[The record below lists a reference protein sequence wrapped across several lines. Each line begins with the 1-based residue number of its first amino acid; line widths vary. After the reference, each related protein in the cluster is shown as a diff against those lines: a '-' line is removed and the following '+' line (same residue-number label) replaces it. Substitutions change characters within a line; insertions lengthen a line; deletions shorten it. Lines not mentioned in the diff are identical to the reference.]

1 MISPAI
7 KENIR
12 KYFPQIIKVYTDSG
26 SFEFT
31 QSDITR
37 EPDIIRAA
45 YNGST
50 YEKTGNPLS
59 DGQPDFVVFDIH
71 FHMDGDKL
79 KTVVNISHGDAMKAG
94 FSLEE
99 PNVVDIGHY
108 EGIGSKSSQE
118 THFGFEDDTL
128 EELIETFNSF
138 NKNYRFTREQFKFL
152 DKYPDSYKHNEKVN
166 LMPLSKSEAILLI
179 DNSKPP
185 EYRFINNLKEYLQ
198 SRGIHY
204 VKVSNLDD
212 AFESIKNHK
221 IIGILMSGSEYNIDK
236 SPDKQKLFKWAIK
249 NFTCPTIAI
258 CYAAQSMMYHY
269 GAKVYRGKLLHDNL
283 KFTEY
288 KEHPLLYGIDCS
300 KYQFSF
306 SFRDYITK
314 APEGF
319 EEIAKLDK
327 RVVFAANDTK
337 KEYALFFHP
346 ENIEFTHLVLD
357 NFMRMIHPA
366 QDEQDRI
373 LGISESRVL
382 TFSEFMQ

>member
-12 KYFPQIIKVYTDSG
+12 EYFPAKIRVYTDAG
-26 SFEFT
+26 SLEFK
-31 QSDITR
+31 QGDITR

-45 YNGST
+45 YHGST
-50 YEKTGNPLS
+50 YEKNGDPLT
-59 DGQPDFVVFDIH
+59 DGEPDFVVFDIH
-71 FHMDGDKL
+71 FTEENKKL
-79 KTVVNISHGDAMKAG
+79 KTIVNISHGDAMKAG

-99 PNVVDIGHY
+99 PNVVKKGHY
-108 EGIGSKSSQE
+108 EGIGSKFSPE
-118 THFGFEDDTL
+118 THFGFQDDTL
-128 EELIETFNSF
+128 EELIKTFNSF

-152 DKYPDSYKHNEKVN
+152 DKYPDSYKHNEKVS
-166 LMPLSKSEAILLI
+166 LMPLSKSEAILLL

-185 EYRFINNLKEYLQ
+185 EHKFIKNLKEYLQ
-198 SRGIHY
+198 SRGINHIL
-204 VKVSNLDD
+204 VSNLDEAYD
-212 AFESIKNHK
+212 SIKSNK
-221 IIGILMSGSEYNIDK
+221 IVGILMSGSDFNIDS

-306 SFRDYITK
+306 SFKDYITK
-314 APEGF
+314 APDGF

-327 RVVFAANDTK
+327 RVVFAANDIK
-337 KEYALFFHP
+337 KEYAIFFHP